1 MIKAIIVDD
10 ESSAIKSLKW
20 EIEKFCR
27 GIEVINFY
35 TDPRKAIEGIN
46 LLQPDCVFLDIEM
59 PEMDGFQ
66 LLRHLNFRDF
76 ELVFTT
82 AYDNYA
88 IKAFKQDALDYLLKP
103 IDSDDLVVAVE
114 KIKQK
119 KERNSLGD
127 ELKKVLAQMR
137 KDGLHKIPLSFSSKT
152 IYVEPEDIIYCKSDG
167 NYTEV
172 NLKNGKK
179 EVLSKKLKD
188 VEILIDETTFLRVH
202 NSFLVNMKYLKEF
215 VKTDGSYLVLENG
228 ASIPVSRTKKA
239 DLLHFLNGEF

>member
-10 ESSAIKSLKW
+10 EFSAIKSLKW
-20 EIEKFCR
+20 EIEKFCE

-35 TDPRKAIEGIN
+35 TEPRKAIEGIN

-66 LLRHLNFRDF
+66 VLRHLHFKDF

-103 IDSDDLVVAVE
+103 IDSDDLVLAVE

-119 KERNSLGD
+119 KEKNSLGN
-127 ELKKVLAQMR
+127 ELKKVLDHMK
-137 KDGLHKIPLSFSSKT
+137 KDGLHKIPLSFSTKT
-152 IYVEPEDIIYCKSDG
+152 IYVEPEEIIYCKSDG
-167 NYTEV
+167 NYTEIY
-172 NLKNGKK
+172 LKNGKK
-179 EVLSKKLKD
+179 EVVSKKLKD
-188 VEILIDETTFLRVH
+188 VETLISEPLFLRVH
-202 NSFLVNMKYLKEF
+202 NSFLVNMRYLKEF
-215 VKTDGSYLVLENG
+215 IKTDGSYLVLENG

-239 DLLHFLNGEF
+239 DLLHFLNGG